1 MVGVLVVNLSSK
13 NFPPCLMLTAKLI
26 IWTETHFLAV
36 LIDLGAEQ
44 SFMDTKLAHQLNIST
59 EALPH
64 ALCV

>member
-1 MVGVLVVNLSSK
+1 MVDLLSK
-13 NFPPCLMLTAKLI
+13 NSPPRLMLTAKMI
-26 IWTETHFLAV
+26 IWTETHSLAV

-44 SFMDTKLAHQLNIST
+44 SFMDTNIST